1 MLKQR
6 VLTAIVLLAGLSA
19 ALWGLGLQA
28 WGLLVAVILGLAGWE
43 WARLGGFA
51 SLPARAA
58 GVLTFALVA
67 GCAHYA
73 FDAMGVRAEAHL
85 PLSVLH
91 AIALAFWLLRVP
103 VWMASASRP
112 SRTAFV
118 ITGFIVLL
126 PPALALIQLRAF
138 GVLPLLLLMAVV
150 WIADIAAY
158 FTGRAFGRHKL
169 APSISPGKTWEGA
182 FGAVVAVQLYG
193 LAIAGPLR
201 ESGLM
206 LPSAPVWALVLLLL
220 TAVSIVGDLF
230 ESMIKR
236 QAGMKDSSQL
246 LPGHGGVLDRV
257 DSLTATLPLI
267 GLYLLN
273 MISGASN

>member
-6 VLTAIVLLAGLSA
+6 VLTAILLLAGLSA

-28 WGLLVAVILGLAGWE
+28 WGWLVAAILGLAGWE
-43 WARLGGFA
+43 WARLGAFTPPAARTAGF
-51 SLPARAA
+51 
-58 GVLTFALVA
+58 LTFALVA
-67 GCAHYA
+67 AGTHYA
-73 FDAMGVRAEAHL
+73 FDAQGLRAEAHL
-85 PLSVLH
+85 PLSIVH
-91 AIALAFWLLRVP
+91 MVALVFWLLCVP
-103 VWMASASRP
+103 VWMSRAARP
-112 SRTAFV
+112 VRAAFV
-118 ITGFIVLL
+118 IAGLVVLL
-126 PPALALIQLRAF
+126 PPALALVHLRAF

-169 APSISPGKTWEGA
+169 APSISPGKTREGA
-182 FGAVVAVQLYG
+182 FGAIVAVQIYG
-193 LAIAGPLR
+193 LAIANPLR
-201 ESGLM
+201 DAGLV
-206 LPSAPVWALVLLLL
+206 LPSLPVWAGVLLLL
-220 TAVSIVGDLF
+220 TVVSIVGDLF

-273 MISGASN
+273 MTPGASN